1 MQANYEDGNHTET
14 FQGEKRL
21 VTIKTVGYTGWKI
34 VGITPMADITS
45 DYHQMSLFAV
55 FIMFFAIFILVFL
68 NMFVSSRIA
77 NPIKALEKCVKKL
90 ENGVKDVD
98 ISISGSYEIQHLGK
112 AIRSMVNQMHTL
124 MDNIMIEQESKR
136 KSELRCTSSTN

>member
-1 MQANYEDGNHTET
+1 M
-14 FQGEKRL
+14 L
-21 VTIKTVGYTGWKI
+21 
-34 VGITPMADITS
+34 DITS
-45 DYHQMSLFAV
+45 DYYQMSIFAV
-55 FIMFFAIFILVFL
+55 FIMSFAIFILVFL

-77 NPIKALEKCVKKL
+77 NPIRLLEKCVKKL

-98 ISISGSYEIQHLGK
+98 VSISGSYEVQHLGK

-136 KSELRCTSSTN
+136 KSELNALQAQINPHFYITHWIQSYG